1 MLRLARPALSSSR
14 PLGPVFALLFA
25 CVPADPAIVET
36 DDDGGGTGPASTS
49 GPAGTSTG
57 ADETTDTTGGES
69 AETALLVHSFGI
81 RTMAPFEEVEPCVQW
96 TLNNDQP
103 IYVNTVT
110 LANDGGFHHSNWL
123 VVPETSF
130 AGDDGYFDCNSRGFS
145 ELQAAVAGTV
155 LFAQSTQ
162 SRYESQ
168 ELPEG
173 VVIKIPPRHKLI
185 AGTHLLNLSSAET
198 DSELRMGLRLIHP
211 RDVEIIVAPFRLNYG
226 DLIIPPKTESR
237 HTGDCMLA
245 EPYESKSGV
254 PFDLKLYHVLP
265 HYHYLGNYFSV
276 EIIGGER
283 DGEEIFHH
291 EGFNADGNGRTFS
304 PPIDLTGAE
313 GLRFTCGYDNWHDKE
328 INYGIGDQ
336 EMCVMLGLAD
346 MRVMMNASVDSNSQL
361 DGTQDGHPQFKG
373 PCTTIALTK
382 NAAQGMPS
390 QAELDGPL
398 YVPPQDGD
406 DIDLDPVKACVDDP
420 GDAAPAAAPTLA
432 NLRSTLFNPS
442 CTFSSCHGG
451 KTPIYLPL
459 DGADLHAVLLGDPTL
474 ADTEMP
480 LVDPGDPGN
489 SWLYQLVSRCDPRDD
504 SGVAHIHMPF
514 NAPNLLDPRTIAT
527 LRAWIEAG
535 AKDD

>member
-1 MLRLARPALSSSR
+1 MLRPARPALALILACAPTDP
-14 PLGPVFALLFA
+14 PL
-25 CVPADPAIVET
+25 IEET
-36 DDDGGGTGPASTS
+36 GGDAEGSTAAPTSGPASTS
-49 GPAGTSTG
+49 EPAGTSTG
-57 ADETTDTTGGES
+57 DDESTGTTGEPAG
-69 AETALLVHSFGI
+69 ETALLVHSFGV

-96 TLNNDQP
+96 TLGNEAP

-130 AGDDGYFDCNSRGFS
+130 AGEDGYFDCNSRGFS

-162 SRYESQ
+162 SRYEAQ

-185 AGTHLLNLSSAET
+185 AGTHLLNLSSAPT
-198 DSELRMGLRLIHP
+198 DSELRMSLELIHP

-226 DLIIPPKTESR
+226 DLIIPAKTESR

-245 EPYESKSGV
+245 EQYEAKAKV

-276 EIIGGER
+276 EIIGGDR
-283 DGEEIFHH
+283 DGEQIFLH
-291 EGFNADGNGRTFS
+291 EGFNADGNGRTYN
-304 PPIDLTGAE
+304 PPLDLTGAD
-313 GLRFTCGYDNWHDKE
+313 GLRFTCGYDNWNDKE

-346 MRVMMNASVDSNSQL
+346 MRVMMNASVDAGSAL
-361 DGTQDGHPQFKG
+361 TGTQDGHPQFTG
-373 PCTTIALTK
+373 PCSTIALPK
-382 NAAQGMPS
+382 NAAQGMPTD
-390 QAELDGPL
+390 AEKEGEL
-398 YVPPQDGD
+398 YVPPQTGGD
-406 DIDLDPVKACVDDP
+406 VDLDPVKPCVDADE
-420 GDAAPAAAPTLA
+420 GAAPIAPPTLST
-432 NLRSTLFNPS
+432 LRSTLFNPS

-459 DGADLHAVLLGDPTL
+459 DGADLHDVLLGDPTL
-474 ADTEMP
+474 AATDMP
-480 LVDPGDPGN
+480 LVDPGDPDN
-489 SWLYQLVSRCDPRDD
+489 SWLYQLVSRCEPRDD
-504 SGVAHIHMPF
+504 SDAPHIHMPF
-514 NAPNLLDPRTIAT
+514 NAPTLLDDRTVAT
-527 LRAWIEAG
+527 LRAWIVAG
-535 AKDD
+535 APND

>member
-1 MLRLARPALSSSR
+1 MLRLARPLSLALGS
-14 PLGPVFALLFA
+14 VYALPA
-25 CVPADPAIVET
+25 CAPTDPPIVENSD
-36 DDDGGGTGPASTS
+36 DDDGGDGDATSPGSTS
-49 GPAGTSTG
+49 GPPS
-57 ADETTDTTGGES
+57 TTGDEETGTTGEPP
-69 AETALLVHSFGI
+69 AETALLVHSFGV
-81 RTMAPFEEVEPCVQW
+81 REMGPFEEVEPCVQW
-96 TLNNDQP
+96 TLANDQP

-123 VVPETSF
+123 VVPEDAF
-130 AGDDGYFDCNSRGFS
+130 AGEDGFFKCSDRGFS

-162 SRYESQ
+162 SRYEEQ
-168 ELPEG
+168 ALPAG

-185 AGTHLLNLSSAET
+185 AGTHLLNLSSAELA
-198 DSELRMGLRLIHP
+198 SELRMSLELIHP

-237 HTGDCMLA
+237 HTGDCLLA
-245 EPYESKSGV
+245 DQYEAKADV
-254 PFDLKLYHVLP
+254 PLDLKLYHVLP

-276 EIIGGER
+276 EILGGAR

-291 EGFNADGNGRTFS
+291 EGFNADGNGRTYN

-346 MRVMMNASVDSNSQL
+346 MRVMMNASVDSGSELVGNE
-361 DGTQDGHPQFKG
+361 DGRAMFKG
-373 PCTTIALTK
+373 PCATIALPK

-390 QAELDGPL
+390 QAEQAGPL
-398 YVPPQDGD
+398 YVPPQTGGD
-406 DIDLDPVKACVDDP
+406 VDLDPVKPCVDAS
-420 GDAAPAAAPTLA
+420 GDAEPAVEPTLT

-451 KTPIYLPL
+451 KTPVHLGL
-459 DGADLHAVLLGDPTL
+459 DRADLHAVLLGEPVL
-474 ADTEMP
+474 ADTTMP
-480 LVDPGDPGN
+480 LVDPGDPDN
-489 SWLYQLVSRCDPRDD
+489 SWLYQLLSRCDPQDD
-504 SGVAHIHMPF
+504 SDVVHIHMPF
-514 NAPNLLDPRTIAT
+514 NAPTLLDERTIAT
-527 LRAWIEAG
+527 FRAWIEAG
-535 AKDD
+535 AQDD